1 MRRFLLL
8 ASLFTAPYV
17 FGQSNFAVVRGTVV
31 DPQHNPVAGSEV
43 QLTAIATY
51 AVRRALSN
59 EQGIFEVIALWPGD
73 YELAVQSTGFASL
86 TQTLRLEVNQEL
98 ALDLNLKLASASST
112 LQVVASM
119 LDVLHTT
126 DASVGEVIEPAA
138 VEALPLNGR
147 MLIDLVLTVPGAHV
161 SHGAQTGDMNPL
173 YWRPGQRSA
182 VSIGGNRPNANYFL
196 LDGITD
202 TDPTFNTLNLSPSPD
217 AVQEFK
223 VQTGSYSAEMGGAG
237 GGQINIVTRAGTN
250 QFHGT
255 AYEFLRNG
263 GMDAHT
269 FGDMGGS
276 KFLVQNNFGASLGG
290 PIAHT
295 KTFFFVN
302 YEGLRHS
309 KADAMMDTVPTP
321 AEISGDFSQ
330 SGTTIYNP
338 FSSHSN
344 PSFDPTK
351 PISPS
356 NPQIIRD
363 PFLDNKIPSGMLNA
377 AAQTFLLN
385 YIPAPNMPQGMNG
398 CGATMMGAPQVVG
411 AGQDC
416 NNY

>member
-8 ASLFTAPYV
+8 ASLFAAPCA
-17 FGQSNFAVVRGTVV
+17 FGQSNFAVVRGTVF
-31 DPQHNPVAGSEV
+31 DPQHNPVPGAGV
-43 QLTAIATY
+43 QITSAATH
-51 AVRRALSN
+51 AVRRAVSN
-59 EQGIFEVIALWPGD
+59 DQGIFEITALWPGD
-73 YELAVQSTGFASL
+73 YEIAVQSPGFSAL
-86 TQTLRLEVNQEL
+86 AQTVRLEVNQQL

-196 LDGITD
+196 LDGTSD

-237 GGQINIVTRAGTN
+237 SGQINIVTRSGSN

-263 GMDAHT
+263 AMDAHT

-290 PIAHT
+290 PIVHS
-295 KTFFFVN
+295 KTFFFAN

-309 KADAMMDTVPTP
+309 K
-321 AEISGDFSQ
+321 EIGRA
-330 SGTTIYNP
+330 
-338 FSSHSN
+338 H
-344 PSFDPTK
+344 
-351 PISPS
+351 
-356 NPQIIRD
+356 
-363 PFLDNKIPSGMLNA
+363 
-377 AAQTFLLN
+377 
-385 YIPAPNMPQGMNG
+385 
-398 CGATMMGAPQVVG
+398 V
-411 AGQDC
+411 
-416 NNY
+416 

>member
-8 ASLFTAPYV
+8 ASLFAAPYA

-43 QLTAIATY
+43 QLSATATH
-51 AVRRALSN
+51 AVRRAVSN
-59 EQGIFEVIALWPGD
+59 EQGIFEITALWPGE

-86 TQTLRLEVNQEL
+86 KQTLRLEVNQQL
-98 ALDLNLKLASASST
+98 ALDVNLKLASASST

-138 VEALPLNGR
+138 VRELPLNGR

-237 GGQINIVTRAGTN
+237 GGQINIVTRGGTN
-250 QFHGT
+250 QLHGT
-255 AYEFLRNG
+255 IYEFLRNHT
-263 GMDAHT
+263 MDANS
-269 FGDMGGS
+269 FNSMGNNH
-276 KFLVQNNFGASLGG
+276 LVQNNFGASLGG
-290 PIAHT
+290 PIKHNN
-295 KTFFFVN
+295 TFFFVN
-302 YEGLRHS
+302 FEGFRHAM
-309 KADAMMDTVPTP
+309 ADTMIDTVPTL
-321 AEISGDFSQ
+321 AEIQGDFSQ
-330 SGTTIYNP
+330 SNVNIY
-338 FSSHSN
+338 
-344 PSFDPTK
+344 DPT
-351 PISPS
+351 
-356 NPQIIRD
+356 N
-363 PFLDNKIPSGMLNA
+363 
-377 AAQTFLLN
+377 
-385 YIPAPNMPQGMNG
+385 
-398 CGATMMGAPQVVG
+398 
-411 AGQDC
+411 
-416 NNY
+416 